1 MQQWEYKLVEGL
13 QTNDQ
18 LNALGREGWELVATE
33 VGVGNH
39 NMAFYFKRPVRD
51 ANDSGSNG

>member
-1 MQQWEYKLVEGL
+1 MQKWEYKLVEGW

-18 LNALGREGWELVATE
+18 LSALGNEGWELVSTE

-39 NMAFYFKRPVRD
+39 NMAFYFKRPVRNTD
-51 ANDSGSNG
+51 DQNL